1 MDIDSITSAA
11 SHWGFSN
18 EIEGAGGL
26 RNWAEEVKQET
37 FLDGYVSPERI
48 TLATAA
54 SNLPQ
59 HEYHSHWQNTG
70 YTPPSDSAT
79 TAGSLGSRTP
89 SVDSGVDMRRSTT
102 HSGTFGPGPSFYSS
116 SSSSP
121 GVGPGPS
128 FYSSSSSSPGVASP
142 LAPVNAPG
150 GKRKRSDGSVPV
162 ASNAKRVRMRAPAPR
177 PINTG
182 VRRVK
187 GPQATLRHQQD
198 MEGRIPKRRG
208 ARSRK

>member
-121 GVGPGPS
+121 GV
-128 FYSSSSSSPGVASP
+128 ASP